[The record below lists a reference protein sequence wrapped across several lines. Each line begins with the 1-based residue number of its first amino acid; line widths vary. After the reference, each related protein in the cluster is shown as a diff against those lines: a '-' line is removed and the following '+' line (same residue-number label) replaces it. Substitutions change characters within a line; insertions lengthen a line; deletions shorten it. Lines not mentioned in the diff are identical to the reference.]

1 MPRTLILDYNLGNLF
16 SVKQACAHVGIPVEI
31 GNSKE
36 QIESASAIILPGVG
50 AFPEAM
56 KNLTELGIVNILTN
70 EVNNGK
76 PLFGVCLGMQ
86 LLFSSS
92 EEFGF
97 TKGLGLIDGTVEKF
111 SIGNNDKKLTVPQIN
126 WNRIEGESF
135 DNTPLDSVSQ
145 LDYMYFVHSYYVN
158 ASDSADVLTTTNY
171 GGLNYCSTVNKN
183 NIFATQYHPEKSG
196 EKGLEIYKKWAEI
209 NNLIYS

>member
-1 MPRTLILDYNLGNLF
+1 MSKTLILDYNLGNLY
-16 SVKQACAHVGIPVEI
+16 SVKQACMHVGLSVEI

-36 QIESASAIILPGVG
+36 KIEEASAIILPGVG

-56 KNLTELGIVNILTN
+56 KNLKELEVVDVLTQ
-70 EVNNGK
+70 EVSNGK

-86 LLFSSS
+86 LLFSTS
-92 EEFGF
+92 EEFGE
-97 TKGLGLIDGTVEKF
+97 TKGLGLIEGTVEKF
-111 SIGNNDKKLTVPQIN
+111 PTKHNNNKLIVPQIN
-126 WNRIEGESF
+126 WNQIQGNSF
-135 DNTPLDSVSQ
+135 SKTPLERLSD

-158 ASDSADVLTTTNY
+158 ASNSNDVLTTTNY

-196 EKGLEIYKKWAEI
+196 EKGLTIYRRWAEI
-209 NNLIYS
+209 NDLI